1 MKRLNTDEVVDRLT
15 AMFGFLN
22 SLKISVRIGIL
33 AAMGVASVVILGS
46 TYVAGDLSTS
56 AASADQQDN
65 AELAQLAMSV
75 EIGALQMRRNEKDFL
90 LRRDMKY
97 VERYEESALN
107 VLDAL
112 DAMQNLP
119 AAADVRT
126 EIEVIEQGITAHIG
140 QFRSVVSIS
149 QQLGLDENQGVQGRL
164 RAAVQAVEAKLQ
176 EADLNILTIK
186 MLMMRR
192 HEKDFMLRGEEK
204 YIGRID
210 ARRAEFDAILAD
222 LEKAQLAVAQ
232 APAAQ
237 AVEAPILVETPAIVE
252 APLSIDPN
260 LAAEVAEGAEVTDE
274 TAADNAADAL
284 APRPQV
290 VAAPVPVVVT
300 TPLAPKLPDG
310 FSQEVSALMDSYQ
323 AGVRRYADT
332 SLNRDAEIKKLSSIF
347 ADMVPAFERTLDVAG
362 LGLDEAEQA
371 VIASKSFTGTVFLT
385 VGLLVLG
392 VVTLFGFAVGR
403 SITDSLKRITSTM
416 SDLADGE
423 IDVEIPYLENQHE
436 IGKMAHAVEV
446 FRENANERQKLE
458 AEQAERQAAREQ
470 RTRKMEDMISSFDAK
485 VSALLDSVSA
495 ASSDLHDT
503 AGSMTRTAEQTSSG
517 ASAAASAAESAS
529 QNVQTVA
536 SAAEELH
543 SAIAEIGRQVSQS
556 SDLTRRTTDEAE
568 KTSATM
574 GHLTDAANKIGTVV
588 SLIQDIAEQTNLLAL
603 NATIEAARAGDAG
616 KGFAVVAGEV
626 KSLAN
631 QTAKATEEIS
641 QQISTMQS
649 STEDAVS
656 AIETV
661 NNMISQMSEISTAIS
676 SAVEEQG
683 AATQEIAGSVQEAAK
698 GTSEVTSNIS
708 EVDAVTG
715 ENMQAAKQVTTFA
728 SDLSAQSEGLK
739 KEIEGFLGSVKAA

>member
-1 MKRLNTDEVVDRLT
+1 MKRLSTGGVVNKVT
-15 AMFGFLN
+15 AMLGFLN

-33 AAMGVASVVILGS
+33 AAMGVVSVVVLGT
-46 TYVAGDLSTS
+46 TYLIGEISTS
-56 AASADQQDN
+56 AASTDKIENAD
-65 AELAQLAMSV
+65 LAQLAMSV

-90 LRRDMKY
+90 LRSDMKY
-97 VERYEESALN
+97 VERYEEAALN

-112 DAMQNLP
+112 DAMKSMS
-119 AAADVRT
+119 AAADVQS
-126 EIEVIEQGITAHIG
+126 EIETIEQGITAHIG
-140 QFRSVVSIS
+140 QFRSVVSLS
-149 QQLGLDENQGVQGRL
+149 QQLGLDENQGLQGRL
-164 RAAVQAVEAKLQ
+164 RAAVQAVEAKLR
-176 EADLNILTIK
+176 EADLNALTIK

-192 HEKDFMLRGEEK
+192 HEKDFMLRGAEK

-210 ARRAEFDAILAD
+210 ERRAEFDEILAG
-222 LEKAQLAVAQ
+222 LEQAQLVADTAAGQ
-232 APAAQ
+232 AA
-237 AVEAPILVETPAIVE
+237 E
-252 APLSIDPN
+252 APLSGTPN
-260 LAAEVAEGAEVTDE
+260 VTAKAPEGAVAEGA
-274 TAADNAADAL
+274 ADVAEGPLVA
-284 APRPQV
+284 
-290 VAAPVPVVVT
+290 AAPVPIVVA
-300 TPLAPKLPDG
+300 TPLAPQLPDG
-310 FSQEVSALMDSYQ
+310 FGREISSLMDSYQ
-323 AGVRRYADT
+323 AGVRRFADT

-347 ADMVPAFERTLDVAG
+347 ADMVPAFERTLSVAG
-362 LGLDEAEQA
+362 HGLDEAEQA
-371 VIASKSFTGTVFLT
+371 LAASKAFTGTVFLT
-385 VGLLVLG
+385 TGLLVLA

-403 SITDSLKRITSTM
+403 SITDSLQRITSSM
-416 SDLADGE
+416 STLAEGNTDLE
-423 IDVEIPYLENQHE
+423 VPYLNDHHE

-446 FRENANERQKLE
+446 FRGNAIERKKLE
-458 AEQAERQAAREQ
+458 AEQAEHQAEREK

-485 VSALLDSVSA
+485 VSALLNSVSA
-495 ASSDLHDT
+495 ASSELNET
-503 AGSMTRTAEQTSSG
+503 AGSMTRTAERTSSG
-517 ASAAASAAESAS
+517 ASAAASAADSAS

-543 SAIAEIGRQVSQS
+543 GAIAEIGRQVMQS

-574 GHLTDAANKIGTVV
+574 SHLAEAANKIGTVV

-715 ENMQAAKQVTTFA
+715 ENMATAKQVTDFA
-728 SDLSAQSEGLK
+728 SDLAIQSDELK
-739 KEIEGFLGSVKAA
+739 KEIETFLGSVKAA

>member
-15 AMFGFLN
+15 ALFGFLN

-33 AAMGVASVVILGS
+33 AAMGVASVLILGS

-56 AASADQQDN
+56 AATADQQDN

-90 LRRDMKY
+90 LRKDMKY

-119 AAADVRT
+119 AAAEVRA

-140 QFRSVVSIS
+140 QFRAVVSLS

-164 RAAVQAVEAKLQ
+164 RAAVQAVEEKLK
-176 EADLNILTIK
+176 EADLDVLTVK

-192 HEKDFMLRGEEK
+192 HEKDFMLRGAEK
-204 YIGRID
+204 YVGRID
-210 ARRAEFDAILAD
+210 ERRAEFDVLLAD
-222 LEKAQLAVAQ
+222 LEQAQVNEM
-232 APAAQ
+232 P
-237 AVEAPILVETPAIVE
+237 VVIETPTIGE
-252 APLSIDPN
+252 TPLSIDPDG
-260 LAAEVAEGAEVTDE
+260 AVDASEGPVADGS
-274 TAADNAADAL
+274 ADAAL
-284 APRPQV
+284 PPQV
-290 VAAPVPVVVT
+290 IAAPVPVVVAA
-300 TPLAPKLPDG
+300 PLAPRLPDG

-323 AGVRRYADT
+323 SGVHRYAEM
-332 SLNRDAEIKKLSSIF
+332 SLRADAEIKKLSAIF
-347 ADMVPAFERTLDVAG
+347 ADMVPAFERTIGVAG

-371 VIASKSFTGTVFLT
+371 LIASKSFTGTIFLT

-423 IDVEIPYLENQHE
+423 IDVDIPYLENQHE
-436 IGKMAHAVEV
+436 IGKMAHAVEI

-470 RTRKMEDMISSFDAK
+470 RTRTMEEMISSFDAK
-485 VSALLDSVSA
+485 VSALLNSVSA
-495 ASSDLHDT
+495 ASSDLHET
-503 AGSMTRTAEQTSSG
+503 AGSMTRTAERTSSG

-661 NNMISQMSEISTAIS
+661 NKMISQMSEISTAIS

-715 ENMQAAKQVTTFA
+715 ENMQAAKQVTNFA

>member
-1 MKRLNTDEVVDRLT
+1 MKRFNTDKVVDRLT

-33 AAMGVASVVILGS
+33 AALGIASVVILGT
-46 TYVAGDLSTS
+46 TYVAGDLNTS

-65 AELAQLAMSV
+65 AELAQLSMSV

-112 DAMQNLP
+112 DAMQNLS
-119 AAADVRT
+119 AAADVQL
-126 EIEVIEQGITAHIG
+126 EIEAIEQGITAHIG
-140 QFRSVVSIS
+140 QFRAVVSLS
-149 QQLGLDENQGVQGRL
+149 QQLGLDENQGVQGML
-164 RAAVQAVEAKLQ
+164 RASVQAVEEKLK
-176 EADLNILTIK
+176 EADLDVLTVK

-192 HEKDFMLRGEEK
+192 HEKDFMLRGTEK
-204 YIGRID
+204 YIGRFD
-210 ARRAEFDAILAD
+210 ERRAEFDVLLAD
-222 LEKAQLAVAQ
+222 LEQAQVNEV
-232 APAAQ
+232 P
-237 AVEAPILVETPAIVE
+237 VVVETPTIVE
-252 APLSIDPN
+252 APLAIDPD
-260 LAAEVAEGAEVTDE
+260 V
-274 TAADNAADAL
+274 AADVPEGSADGSADAAL
-284 APRPQV
+284 PPQVIAAPVSVV
-290 VAAPVPVVVT
+290 VAAP
-300 TPLAPKLPDG
+300 LASRLPDG
-310 FSQEVSALMDSYQ
+310 FSREVSALMDSYQ
-323 AGVRRYADT
+323 SGIHRYADM
-332 SLNRDAEIKKLSSIF
+332 SMRADDEIKKLSTIF
-347 ADMVPAFERTLDVAG
+347 ADMVPAFERTIGVAG

-371 VIASKSFTGTVFLT
+371 LIASKSFTGTVFLT

-423 IDVEIPYLENQHE
+423 IDVDIPYLENQHE

-446 FRENANERQKLE
+446 FRENAKERQKLE
-458 AEQAERQAAREQ
+458 AEQSERQAAREQ
-470 RTRKMEDMISSFDAK
+470 RTRKMEEMISSFDAK
-485 VSALLDSVSA
+485 VSALLNSVSA
-495 ASSDLHDT
+495 ASSDLHET
-503 AGSMTRTAEQTSSG
+503 AGSMTRTAERTSSG

-574 GHLTDAANKIGTVV
+574 SHLTDAANKIGTVV

-708 EVDAVTG
+708 DVDAVTG

>member
-1 MKRLNTDEVVDRLT
+1 MKKLNADGVVDRLT
-15 AMFGFLN
+15 AMLGFLN
-22 SLKISVRIGIL
+22 SLKVSVRIGIL
-33 AAMGVASVVILGS
+33 AAMGVASVVILGT
-46 TYVAGDLSTS
+46 TYVAGDISTS
-56 AASADQQDN
+56 AAAADQQDN

-90 LRRDMKY
+90 LRKDMKY

-107 VLDAL
+107 VLTSL
-112 DAMQNLP
+112 DAMKSLS
-119 AAADVRT
+119 AAADVKS
-126 EIEVIEQGITAHIG
+126 EIETIEQGITAHIG
-140 QFRSVVSIS
+140 QFRSVVSLT

-164 RAAVQAVEAKLQ
+164 RAAVQAIETKLE
-176 EADLNILTIK
+176 EADLNVLAIK

-192 HEKDFMLRGEEK
+192 HEKDFMLRGAEK
-204 YIGRID
+204 YISQID
-210 ARRAEFDAILAD
+210 ARRAEFDVLLAD
-222 LEKAQLAVAQ
+222 LEQAQVAEVPVV
-232 APAAQ
+232 A
-237 AVEAPILVETPAIVE
+237 ETPAIVDV
-252 APLSIDPN
+252 PLSVDPLGAGN
-260 LAAEVAEGAEVTDE
+260 ATDGSEAEGA
-274 TAADNAADAL
+274 ADIEL
-284 APRPQV
+284 LPQV
-290 VAAPVPVVVT
+290 VAAPVPAVVAA
-300 TPLAPKLPDG
+300 PLAPTLPDG
-310 FSQEVSALMDSYQ
+310 FSREVSSLMDSYQ
-323 AGVRRYADT
+323 AGVHRYADT
-332 SLNRDAEIKKLSSIF
+332 HLRAAAETKKLSAIF
-347 ADMVPAFERTLDVAG
+347 ADMVPAFERTLGVAG

-371 VIASKSFTGTVFLT
+371 LAASKSFTGTVFLT
-385 VGLLVLG
+385 VGFLVLG
-392 VVTLFGFAVGR
+392 VVSLFGFAVGR
-403 SITDSLKRITSTM
+403 SITDSLQRMTSSM
-416 SDLADGE
+416 SNLADGNTE
-423 IDVEIPYLENQHE
+423 LKVPYLDDKHE
-436 IGKMAHAVEV
+436 IGEMAQAVEV
-446 FRENANERQKLE
+446 FRRNAIERQKLE
-458 AEQAERQAAREQ
+458 AEQAEHQAAREQ
-470 RTRKMEDMISSFDAK
+470 RTRKMEEMISSFDSK
-485 VSALLDSVSA
+485 VSTLLNSVSA
-495 ASSDLHDT
+495 ASSDLHET
-503 AGSMTRTAEQTSSG
+503 AGSMTRTAERTSSG

-529 QNVQTVA
+529 ENVQTVA

-543 SAIAEIGRQVSQS
+543 SAIAEIGRQVTQS

-574 GHLTDAANKIGTVV
+574 NHLAEAANKIGTVV

-715 ENMQAAKQVTTFA
+715 ENTHAAKQVTDFA
-728 SDLSAQSEGLK
+728 SDLSAQSDGLK

>member
-1 MKRLNTDEVVDRLT
+1 MNRINAGGVVDKVT
-15 AMFGFLN
+15 AMLGFLN

-33 AAMGVASVVILGS
+33 AAMGVVSVVILGT
-46 TYVAGDLSTS
+46 TYLVGDIRTS
-56 AASADQQDN
+56 AASAAKIEN
-65 AELAQLAMSV
+65 SELAQLAMSV

-90 LRRDMKY
+90 LRSDMKY
-97 VERYEESALN
+97 VERYEEAALN

-112 DAMQNLP
+112 DEMKRSP
-119 AAADVRT
+119 AAGDVQT
-126 EIEVIEQGITAHIG
+126 EIETIEQGITSHIG
-140 QFRSVVSIS
+140 QFRSVVSLS
-149 QQLGLDENQGVQGRL
+149 QQLGLDENQGLQGRL

-176 EADLNILTIK
+176 EADLNVLTIK

-192 HEKDFMLRGEEK
+192 HEKDFMLRGAEK

-210 ARRAEFDAILAD
+210 ARRAEFDEVLAN
-222 LEKAQLAVAQ
+222 LEQAQLAVVQ
-232 APAAQ
+232 AA
-237 AVEAPILVETPAIVE
+237 EAPVAIEAPAIVE
-252 APLSIDPN
+252 APLS
-260 LAAEVAEGAEVTDE
+260 AATEVPVEAAEGAEPE
-274 TAADNAADAL
+274 GAANVAQL
-284 APRPQV
+284 PQA
-290 VAAPVPVVVT
+290 VAAPVPVVVAA
-300 TPLAPKLPDG
+300 PLVSKLPDG
-310 FSQEVSALMDSYQ
+310 FSREISSLMDSYQ
-323 AGVRRYADT
+323 AGIRRYADT
-332 SLNRDAEIKKLSSIF
+332 SLSRDAEIKKLSSIF
-347 ADMVPAFERTLDVAG
+347 ADMVPAFERTLGVAG
-362 LGLDEAEQA
+362 IGLDEAEQA
-371 VIASKSFTGTVFLT
+371 LIASKSLTGTVFLT
-385 VGLLVLG
+385 VGLLVLA

-403 SITDSLKRITSTM
+403 SITDSLQRITSSM
-416 SDLADGE
+416 STLAEGNTDL
-423 IDVEIPYLENQHE
+423 DVPYLDDSHE
-436 IGKMAHAVEV
+436 IGEMAHAVEV
-446 FRENANERQKLE
+446 FRGNAIERQKLE
-458 AEQAERQAAREQ
+458 AEQAEHQAEREK
-470 RTRKMEDMISSFDAK
+470 RTRNMEEVISSFDSK
-485 VSALLDSVSA
+485 VSTLLNSVSA
-495 ASSDLHDT
+495 ASTELNET
-503 AGSMTRTAEQTSSG
+503 AGSMTRTAERTSSG
-517 ASAAASAAESAS
+517 ASAAAVAADSAS

-543 SAIAEIGRQVSQS
+543 SAIAEIGRQVTQS

-574 GHLTDAANKIGTVV
+574 NQLTDAANKIGTVV

-715 ENMQAAKQVTTFA
+715 ENMATAKQVTGFA
-728 SDLSAQSEGLK
+728 SDLATQSDGLK
-739 KEIEGFLGSVKAA
+739 KEIETFLGSVKAA

>member
-1 MKRLNTDEVVDRLT
+1 MKSFNADEIVNRMT

-33 AAMGVASVVILGS
+33 AAMGVASVVVLGT
-46 TYVAGDLSTS
+46 TYLVGDISTS
-56 AASADQQDN
+56 AATSDQQEN

-90 LRRDMKY
+90 LRNDMKY

-107 VLDAL
+107 VLTAL
-112 DAMQNLP
+112 DAMKSLP
-119 AAADVRT
+119 SAEELVA
-126 EIEVIEQGITAHIG
+126 EIEAIEQGITDHIG
-140 QFRSVVSIS
+140 QFRSVVSLS

-176 EADLNILTIK
+176 EADLNVLTIK

-210 ARRAEFDAILAD
+210 ARRAEFDAVLAD
-222 LEKAQLAVAQ
+222 LEQAQ

-237 AVEAPILVETPAIVE
+237 IIDAPIVE
-252 APLSIDPN
+252 APLSQGPD
-260 LAAEVAEGAEVTDE
+260 LAAEVADE
-274 TAADNAADAL
+274 TATDSAAEVEPL
-284 APRPQV
+284 PQV
-290 VAAPVPVVVT
+290 VAAPVPVVVAA
-300 TPLAPKLPDG
+300 PLAPKLPDG
-310 FSQEVSALMDSYQ
+310 FAREVSGLMDSYQ

-332 SLNRDAEIKKLSSIF
+332 SLNRDAEIKKLSGIF
-347 ADMVPAFERTLDVAG
+347 ADMVPAFERTLGVAG

-371 VIASKSFTGTVFLT
+371 LIASKSFTGTVFLT

-423 IDVEIPYLENQHE
+423 LEVDIPYLENQHE

-446 FRENANERQKLE
+446 FRENANERKNLE
-458 AEQAERQAAREQ
+458 AAQAERQASREQ
-470 RTRKMEDMISSFDAK
+470 RTRKMEEMISSFDAT
-485 VSALLDSVSA
+485 VSTLLNSVSA

-503 AGSMTRTAEQTSSG
+503 AGSMTRTAERTSSG

-529 QNVQTVA
+529 ENVQTVA

-543 SAIAEIGRQVSQS
+543 SAIAEIGRQVTQS

-574 GHLTDAANKIGTVV
+574 GHLTDAASKIGTVV

-661 NNMISQMSEISTAIS
+661 NSMISQMSEISTAIS

-715 ENMQAAKQVTTFA
+715 ENMQAAKQVTNFA

>member
-15 AMFGFLN
+15 ALFGFLN

-33 AAMGVASVVILGS
+33 AAMGVASVLILGS

-56 AASADQQDN
+56 AAAADQQDN

-90 LRRDMKY
+90 LRKDMKY

-119 AAADVRT
+119 AAAEVRA

-140 QFRSVVSIS
+140 QFRAVVSLS

-164 RAAVQAVEAKLQ
+164 RAAVQAVEEKLK
-176 EADLNILTIK
+176 EADLDVLTVK

-192 HEKDFMLRGEEK
+192 HEKDFMLRGAEK
-204 YIGRID
+204 YVGRID
-210 ARRAEFDAILAD
+210 ERRAEFDVLLAD
-222 LEKAQLAVAQ
+222 LEQAQVNEV
-232 APAAQ
+232 P
-237 AVEAPILVETPAIVE
+237 VVVETPTIGE
-252 APLSIDPN
+252 TPLSIDPDG
-260 LAAEVAEGAEVTDE
+260 AVDASEGPVADGS
-274 TAADNAADAL
+274 ADAAL
-284 APRPQV
+284 PPQV
-290 VAAPVPVVVT
+290 IAAPVPVVVAA
-300 TPLAPKLPDG
+300 PLAPRLPDG

-323 AGVRRYADT
+323 SGVHRYAEM
-332 SLNRDAEIKKLSSIF
+332 SLRADAEIKKLSAIF
-347 ADMVPAFERTLDVAG
+347 ADMVPAFERTVGVAG

-371 VIASKSFTGTVFLT
+371 LIASKSFTGTVFLT

-423 IDVEIPYLENQHE
+423 IDVDIPYLENQHE
-436 IGKMAHAVEV
+436 IGKMAHAVEI

-470 RTRKMEDMISSFDAK
+470 RTRTMEEMISSFDAK
-485 VSALLDSVSA
+485 VSALLNSVSA
-495 ASSDLHDT
+495 ASSDLHET
-503 AGSMTRTAEQTSSG
+503 AGSMTRTAERTSSG

-661 NNMISQMSEISTAIS
+661 NKMISQMSEISTAIS

-715 ENMQAAKQVTTFA
+715 ENMQAAKQVTNFA

>member
-1 MKRLNTDEVVDRLT
+1 MNRLNAGGVVDKVT
-15 AMFGFLN
+15 AMLGFLN

-33 AAMGVASVVILGS
+33 AAMGVVSVVILGT
-46 TYVAGDLSTS
+46 TYLVGDIRTS
-56 AASADQQDN
+56 AASADKIEN

-90 LRRDMKY
+90 LRSDMKY
-97 VERYEESALN
+97 VERYEEAALN

-112 DAMQNLP
+112 DAMKSMP
-119 AAADVRT
+119 AAADVQA
-126 EIEVIEQGITAHIG
+126 EIETIEQGITAHIG
-140 QFRSVVSIS
+140 QFRSVVSLS
-149 QQLGLDENQGVQGRL
+149 QQLGLDENQGLQGRL

-176 EADLNILTIK
+176 EADLNVLTIK

-192 HEKDFMLRGEEK
+192 HEKDFMLRGAEK

-210 ARRAEFDAILAD
+210 ERRAEFDEILAD
-222 LEKAQLAVAQ
+222 LEQAQLAATDIAAGQ
-232 APAAQ
+232 AAEASISGDPNVTA
-237 AVEAPILVETPAIVE
+237 EAPEGA
-252 APLSIDPN
+252 
-260 LAAEVAEGAEVTDE
+260 VAEGA
-274 TAADNAADAL
+274 ADVAQLPPVA
-284 APRPQV
+284 
-290 VAAPVPVVVT
+290 AAPVPVVVA
-300 TPLAPKLPDG
+300 TPLAPQLPDG
-310 FSQEVSALMDSYQ
+310 FGREISSLMDSYQ
-323 AGVRRYADT
+323 AGVRRFADT
-332 SLNRDAEIKKLSSIF
+332 SMNRDAEIKKLSSIF
-347 ADMVPAFERTLDVAG
+347 ADMVPAFERTLGVAG

-371 VIASKSFTGTVFLT
+371 LTASKAFTGTVFLT
-385 VGLLVLG
+385 VGLLVLA

-403 SITDSLKRITSTM
+403 SITDSLQRITSSM
-416 SDLADGE
+416 STLAEGNTDLE
-423 IDVEIPYLENQHE
+423 VPYLNDHHE
-436 IGKMAHAVEV
+436 IGEMAHAVEV
-446 FRENANERQKLE
+446 FRGNAIERQKLE
-458 AEQAERQAAREQ
+458 AEQAEHQAEREK
-470 RTRKMEDMISSFDAK
+470 RTRNMEDMISSFDSK
-485 VSALLDSVSA
+485 VSTLLNGVSA
-495 ASSDLHDT
+495 ASSELNET
-503 AGSMTRTAEQTSSG
+503 AGSMTRTAERTSSG
-517 ASAAASAAESAS
+517 ASAAASAADSAS

-543 SAIAEIGRQVSQS
+543 SAIAEIGRQVTQS

-568 KTSATM
+568 KTSTTM
-574 GHLTDAANKIGTVV
+574 NQLADAANKIGTVV

-715 ENMQAAKQVTTFA
+715 ENMATAKQVTDFA
-728 SDLSAQSEGLK
+728 SDLATQSDGLK
-739 KEIEGFLGSVKAA
+739 KEIETFLGSVKAA

>member
-15 AMFGFLN
+15 ALFGVLN

-33 AAMGVASVVILGS
+33 AAMGVASVLILGS

-56 AASADQQDN
+56 AAAADQQDN

-90 LRRDMKY
+90 LRKDMKY

-119 AAADVRT
+119 AAAEVRA

-140 QFRSVVSIS
+140 QFRAVVSLS

-164 RAAVQAVEAKLQ
+164 RAAVQAVEEKLK
-176 EADLNILTIK
+176 EADLDVLTVK

-192 HEKDFMLRGEEK
+192 HEKDFMLRGAEK
-204 YIGRID
+204 YVGRID
-210 ARRAEFDAILAD
+210 ERRAEFDVLLAD
-222 LEKAQLAVAQ
+222 LKQAQVNEV
-232 APAAQ
+232 P
-237 AVEAPILVETPAIVE
+237 VVVETPTIGE
-252 APLSIDPN
+252 TPLSIDPDG
-260 LAAEVAEGAEVTDE
+260 AVDASEGPVADGS
-274 TAADNAADAL
+274 ADAAL
-284 APRPQV
+284 PPQV
-290 VAAPVPVVVT
+290 IAAPVPVVVAA
-300 TPLAPKLPDG
+300 PLAPRLPDG

-323 AGVRRYADT
+323 SGVHRYAEM
-332 SLNRDAEIKKLSSIF
+332 SLRADAEIKKLSAIF
-347 ADMVPAFERTLDVAG
+347 ADMVPAFERTVGVAG

-371 VIASKSFTGTVFLT
+371 LIASKSFTGTVFLT

-423 IDVEIPYLENQHE
+423 IDVDIPYLENQHE
-436 IGKMAHAVEV
+436 IGKMAHAVEI

-470 RTRKMEDMISSFDAK
+470 RTRTMEEMISSFDAK
-485 VSALLDSVSA
+485 VSALLNSVSA
-495 ASSDLHDT
+495 ASSDLHET
-503 AGSMTRTAEQTSSG
+503 AGSMTRTAERTSSG

-661 NNMISQMSEISTAIS
+661 NKMISQMSEISTAIS

-715 ENMQAAKQVTTFA
+715 ENMQAAKQVTNFA

>member
-1 MKRLNTDEVVDRLT
+1 MKQINVGSAGEKLSELL
-15 AMFGFLN
+15 GFLN
-22 SLKISVRIGIL
+22 SIKISARIGIL
-33 AAMGVASVVILGS
+33 AALGIVSVAILG
-46 TYVAGDLSTS
+46 TAYVIGDVSIR
-56 AASADQQDN
+56 AASADREQNSQ
-65 AELAQLAMSV
+65 LAQLSMSV
-75 EIGALQMRRNEKDFL
+75 EIGTLQMRRNEKDFL

-97 VERYEESALN
+97 VERYEASALN

-112 DAMQNLP
+112 QGMKNL
-119 AAADVRT
+119 AAASELNA
-126 EIEVIEQGITAHIG
+126 EIETIEQGVSAHMG
-140 QFRSVVSIS
+140 QFRSVVSLT
-149 QQLGLDENQGVQGRL
+149 QQLGLDENQGVQGAL
-164 RAAVQAVEAKLQ
+164 RAAVQAVEAKLR
-176 EADLNILTIK
+176 EADLAELTVK

-192 HEKDFMLRGEEK
+192 HEKDFMLRGAEK

-210 ARRAEFDAILAD
+210 DRRAEFDVLLQELDQPQA
-222 LEKAQLAVAQ
+222 
-232 APAAQ
+232 APAPAP
-237 AVEAPILVETPAIVE
+237 VPAPIVVE
-252 APLSIDPN
+252 APLD
-260 LAAEVAEGAEVTDE
+260 AEGAEGSSD
-274 TAADNAADAL
+274 AASL
-284 APRPQV
+284 EAPRLP
-290 VAAPVPVVVT
+290 AGFAPDVT
-300 TPLAPKLPDG
+300 T
-310 FSQEVSALMDSYQ
+310 LMDKYL

-332 SLNRDAEIKKLSSIF
+332 SLTRDAEIKKLSSIF
-347 ADMVPAFERTLDVAG
+347 ADMVPAFERTAAVAAS
-362 LGLDEAEQA
+362 GLDNADQA
-371 VIASKSFTGTVFLT
+371 LAASKSATETAFLA
-385 VGLLVLG
+385 VGLLMLG
-392 VVTLFGFAVGR
+392 IVSVFGFAVGR
-403 SITDSLKRITSTM
+403 SITDSLNQITSAM
-416 SDLADGE
+416 SSLANGNLE
-423 IDVEIPYLENQHE
+423 ANIPYLDNTHE
-436 IGKMAHAVEV
+436 VGEMAHAVDV
-446 FRENANERQKLE
+446 FRGNAIERQKLE
-458 AEQAERQAAREQ
+458 AEQAEHQAEREK
-470 RTRKMEDMISSFDAK
+470 RTRNMEEMISSFDAK
-485 VSALLDSVSA
+485 VSALLNSVSA
-495 ASSDLHDT
+495 ASSELNET
-503 AGSMTRTAEQTSSG
+503 AGSMTRTAERTSSG
-517 ASAAASAAESAS
+517 ASAAASAADSAA

-543 SAIAEIGRQVSQS
+543 SAIAEIGRQVTQS
-556 SDLTRRTTDEAE
+556 SDLTRRTTDEAD

-574 GHLTDAANKIGTVV
+574 SQLADAANKIGTVV

-715 ENMQAAKQVTTFA
+715 ENMQAAKQVTGFA
-728 SDLSAQSEGLK
+728 SDLASQADGLR

>member
-15 AMFGFLN
+15 ALFGVLN

-33 AAMGVASVVILGS
+33 AAMGVASVLILGS

-56 AASADQQDN
+56 AAAADQQDN

-90 LRRDMKY
+90 LRKDMKY

-119 AAADVRT
+119 AAAEVRA

-140 QFRSVVSIS
+140 QFRAVVSLS

-164 RAAVQAVEAKLQ
+164 RAAVQAVEEKLK
-176 EADLNILTIK
+176 EADLDVLTVK

-192 HEKDFMLRGEEK
+192 HEKDFMLRGAEK
-204 YIGRID
+204 YVGRID
-210 ARRAEFDAILAD
+210 ERRAEFDVLLAD
-222 LEKAQLAVAQ
+222 LEQAQVNEV
-232 APAAQ
+232 P
-237 AVEAPILVETPAIVE
+237 VVVETPTIGE
-252 APLSIDPN
+252 TPLSIDPDG
-260 LAAEVAEGAEVTDE
+260 AVDASEGPVADGS
-274 TAADNAADAL
+274 ADAAL
-284 APRPQV
+284 PPQV
-290 VAAPVPVVVT
+290 IAAPVPVVVAA
-300 TPLAPKLPDG
+300 PLAPRLPDG

-323 AGVRRYADT
+323 SGVHRYAEM
-332 SLNRDAEIKKLSSIF
+332 SLRADAEIKKLSAIF
-347 ADMVPAFERTLDVAG
+347 ADMVPAFERTVGVAG

-371 VIASKSFTGTVFLT
+371 LIASKSFTGTIFLT

-423 IDVEIPYLENQHE
+423 IDVDIPYLENQHE
-436 IGKMAHAVEV
+436 IGKMAHAVEI

-470 RTRKMEDMISSFDAK
+470 RTRTMEEMISSFDAK
-485 VSALLDSVSA
+485 VSALLNSVSA
-495 ASSDLHDT
+495 ASSDLHET
-503 AGSMTRTAEQTSSG
+503 AGSMTRTAERTSSG

-661 NNMISQMSEISTAIS
+661 NKMISQMSEISTAIS

-715 ENMQAAKQVTTFA
+715 ENMQAAKQVTNFA

>member
-1 MKRLNTDEVVDRLT
+1 
-15 AMFGFLN
+15 
-22 SLKISVRIGIL
+22 
-33 AAMGVASVVILGS
+33 MGVASVVILGT
-46 TYVAGDLSTS
+46 TYVAGDLNTS

-65 AELAQLAMSV
+65 AELAQLSMSV

-107 VLDAL
+107 VLTAL
-112 DAMQNLP
+112 DAMKGVA
-119 AAADVRT
+119 AAADVQV
-126 EIEVIEQGITAHIG
+126 EIEAIEQGITAHIG

-149 QQLGLDENQGVQGRL
+149 QQLGLDENQGVQGML
-164 RAAVQAVEAKLQ
+164 RASVQAIEEKLK
-176 EADLNILTIK
+176 EADLDVLTVK

-192 HEKDFMLRGEEK
+192 HEKDFMLRGAEK

-210 ARRAEFDAILAD
+210 ERRAEFDVLLAD
-222 LEKAQLAVAQ
+222 LEQPQVNQ
-232 APAAQ
+232 VP
-237 AVEAPILVETPAIVE
+237 VVVETPTIVE
-252 APLSIDPN
+252 APLAIDPD
-260 LAAEVAEGAEVTDE
+260 VV
-274 TAADNAADAL
+274 ADAPEGSVADGSADAAL
-284 APRPQV
+284 PPQV
-290 VAAPVPVVVT
+290 IAAPVPVVVAA
-300 TPLAPKLPDG
+300 PLAPRLPDG
-310 FSQEVSALMDSYQ
+310 FSREVSALMDSYQ
-323 AGVRRYADT
+323 SGVHRYADM
-332 SLNRDAEIKKLSSIF
+332 SMRADAEIKKLSTIF
-347 ADMVPAFERTLDVAG
+347 ADMVPAFERTIGVAG

-371 VIASKSFTGTVFLT
+371 LIASKSFTGTVFLT

-423 IDVEIPYLENQHE
+423 IDVDIPYLENQHE

-470 RTRKMEDMISSFDAK
+470 RTRKMEEMISSFDAK
-485 VSALLDSVSA
+485 VSALLNSVSA
-495 ASSDLHDT
+495 ASSDLHET
-503 AGSMTRTAEQTSSG
+503 AGSMTRTAERTSSG

-536 SAAEELH
+536 LAAEELH
-543 SAIAEIGRQVSQS
+543 SAIAEIGRQVTQS

-574 GHLTDAANKIGTVV
+574 SHLTDAANKIGTVV

-715 ENMQAAKQVTTFA
+715 ENMQAAKQVTNFA